1 MTETISQTPTRTRTN
16 DARLRQRA
24 RAVIPGGMYGHMS
37 ANALPPEYPQFYQ
50 RSEGSHVWDVDGNEY
65 VDFMCSFGPIILG
78 HKHPEVEAAAAAQR
92 ADGRHPG
99 RAGRGHGRGR
109 RAARR
114 PGGPC
119 RLGHVRQERDRRH
132 HDQRDDRPGRDR
144 PSKVLAAAGAYHG
157 AEPWFTPRGR
167 RDPRG
172 PGQPAYY
179 RFNDIASVRRPRRG
193 RGTTWPRDRVAV
205 PARRG
210 FDEEL
215 VDPQFARE
223 LRALCDRTGAALIMD
238 EVRAGFRLHD
248 GGSWEPIGVA
258 PDLSA
263 WSKAIGNGYPIAAI
277 LGSAPFSEAA
287 SRIFVTGSFWFQ
299 AVPMAAAVATITA
312 IREEG
317 AVAAMQ
323 RTGTMLRDGIE
334 RQAAEA
340 GLQISLTGPPAM
352 PNLKFPGDED
362 LAKGKTFCGTVVEH
376 GVIIHPAAQLVLVRG
391 PHRPRRRACPR
402 SHVGRFPGRPR
413 RVWCGLSQGSAA
425 VPLAGALD
433 GARVLDLTDGLAGPV
448 RSMSLVTWART

>member
-1 MTETISQTPTRTRTN
+1 MTETINQTPTRTRTN

-78 HKHPEVEAAAAAQR
+78 HKHPKVEAAAAAQR
-92 ADGRHPG
+92 ADGDTQAGPAAAMVDAAELLVDRVAHADWAMFGKNGTDATTTCLTIARAATG
-99 RAGRGHGRGR
+99 RA
-109 RAARR
+109 
-114 PGGPC
+114 
-119 RLGHVRQERDRRH
+119 
-132 HDQRDDRPGRDR
+132 
-144 PSKVLAAAGAYHG
+144 KVLAAAGAYHG
-157 AEPWFTPRGR
+157 SAPWCTIRMDGVTPEDRANL
-167 RDPRG
+167 
-172 PGQPAYY
+172 AYY
-179 RFNDIASVRRPRRG
+179 TFNDIASVHRALEEAGGEAAAIIVSPFRH
-193 RGTTWPRDRVAV
+193 DA
-205 PARRG
+205 G

-223 LRALCDRTGAALIMD
+223 LRALCDRTGTALVLD
-238 EVRAGFRLHD
+238 EVRAGFRLND
-248 GGSWEPIGVA
+248 GGSWEPLGVA

-277 LGSAPFSEAA
+277 LGSAPFSDAA

-323 RTGTMLRDGIE
+323 RTGTMLCDGIE

-340 GLQISLTGPPAM
+340 GVRISLTGPPAM
-352 PNLKFPGDED
+352 PNLRFPDAAD
-362 LAKGKTFCGTVVEH
+362 LAKGKTFCGTVAEQ
-376 GVIIHPAAQLVLVRG
+376 GVIIHPRHNWFL
-391 PHRPRRRACPR
+391 
-402 SHVGRFPGRPR
+402 
-413 RVWCGLSQGSAA
+413 SAA
-425 VPLAGALD
+425 HTDRDIERGLD
-433 GARVLDLTDGLAGPV
+433 A
-448 RSMSLVTWART
+448 TWAGFQAVRDRFGEG